1 MTMRAALLLA
11 AISHTAAAMAAGKE
25 LMIVGLAKGMG
36 PGDVAE
42 TLGLGRSTVYEWKR
56 EDPEFAEMLG
66 LGRSTVYEW
75 KREDPEFD
83 AKWVEAVET
92 SLDKL
97 ETVSYNLALG
107 GDPRMIEWNLKW
119 RRRGTYN
126 DSEES
131 RRAIANQTNYF
142 LNAPLE
148 EHYQTLERLGL
159 PARVIEP
166 DYEVIDAADSDKD
179 NP

>member
-1 MTMRAALLLA
+1 MKVGKQEKREAP
-11 AISHTAAAMAAGKE
+11 HTPEAMAAGKE
-25 LMIVGLAKGMG
+25 LMVVALAKGMG
-36 PGDVAE
+36 PGDAAE
-42 TLGLGRSTVYEWKR
+42 S
-56 EDPEFAEMLG
+56 LG

-131 RRAIANQTNYF
+131 RRAIANQSNYF
-142 LNAPLE
+142 LNAPIE
-148 EHYQTLERLGL
+148 EHYETLRQLGL
-159 PARVIEP
+159 PAPVIEP
-166 DYEVIDAADSDKD
+166 DYEVFDAVADDAKD